1 MKSARVT
8 PALTVFVQFICLSV
22 ALGLPAHGQGDG
34 RFYDVKRQATDYL
47 DSGQYD
53 RAAARFEEVWEKDQ
67 SDPSVAE
74 GLAIAYLNGEDR
86 RYHTELEAK
95 AQRLVQEAIRLG
107 GTATF
112 LVQHSHE
119 KFNALKPPNDYC
131 SGKLSIKAGRLV
143 FVAQARKGV
152 EAHSFDATG
161 EGLRVA
167 ALGENGAFQIKTDMG
182 NFIMFPRT
190 RIKKDTDLIVSLAQQ
205 NLVRK

>member
-1 MKSARVT
+1 MKSAHGT

-22 ALGLPAHGQGDG
+22 AFGLPVFGQGDG
-34 RFYDVKRQATDYL
+34 RFYDAKRQATDYL

-67 SDPSVAE
+67 SDPYVAE

-95 AQRLVQEAIRLG
+95 AQRLVLEAIRLG

-119 KFNALKPPNDYC
+119 KFNGLKPPNDYC
-131 SGKLSIKAGRLV
+131 SGKLSIKAGKLV
-143 FVAQARKGV
+143 FVAQARK
-152 EAHSFDATG
+152 ASRRIPSTRP
-161 EGLRVA
+161 EGSASQPLV
-167 ALGENGAFQIKTDMG
+167 KTAPSKLKPIWG
-182 NFIMFPRT
+182 TSSCSREPGT
-190 RIKKDTDLIVSLAQQ
+190 RKTPI
-205 NLVRK
+205 

>member
-1 MKSARVT
+1 MKSAYGT
-8 PALTVFVQFICLSV
+8 PILTVFVQFICLSV
-22 ALGLPAHGQGDG
+22 AFGLSVFGQGDG
-34 RFYDVKRQATDYL
+34 RFYDAKRQAADYL

-95 AQRLVQEAIRLG
+95 AQRLIQEAIRLG

-119 KFNALKPPNDYC
+119 KFNGLKPPNDYC
-131 SGKLSIKAGRLV
+131 SGKLSIKAGKLV

-161 EGLRVA
+161 GLRVA
-167 ALGENGAFQIKTDMG
+167 AVGENGAFQIKTDMG

-190 RIKKDTDLIVSLAQQ
+190 RIKRDTDLIVSLAQQ
-205 NLVRK
+205 NLVSK